1 MVCGYVLVSVEPTR
15 ELEIYGKLL
24 KLKGIQEV
32 CPVLGAID
40 FIVKVKL
47 ETQEEL
53 ANLVIWH
60 IRKIQ
65 GIINTN
71 TFIEDEF
78 MKNLQELAD

>member
-1 MVCGYVLVSVEPTR
+1 MVCGFILISVEPTK

-24 KLKGIQEV
+24 KLDNVEEV

-47 ETQEEL
+47 ASQEEL
-53 ANLVIWH
+53 ANLVIYH
-60 IRKIQ
+60 VRKIK
-65 GIINTN
+65 GVVNTN

-78 MKNLQELAD
+78 MKNLQDLTD